1 VEHGVVK
8 KDFNSFGSRR
18 GNDRVMVRGT
28 FANIRLKNLLVPGV
42 EGGVTVHFPDAKQMT
57 IYDAAMQYNR
67 DGVPLVV
74 VAGKEY
80 GSGSSRDWAAKGTLL
95 LGIRVVLA
103 ESYER
108 IHRGNLVG
116 MGVLPLQFAEGES
129 AASLGLTGQEVF
141 DITGLGENIKP
152 HAEVT
157 VSTKARDG
165 TSRSFKAVAR
175 LDSHVEVNY
184 YRNGGI
190 LPTVLRNFLK

>member
-1 VEHGVVK
+1 M
-8 KDFNSFGSRR
+8 R
-18 GNDRVMVRGT
+18 
-28 FANIRLKNLLVPGV
+28 
-42 EGGVTVHFPDAKQMT
+42 
-57 IYDAAMQYNR
+57 
-67 DGVPLVV
+67 
-74 VAGKEY
+74 
-80 GSGSSRDWAAKGTLL
+80 L
-95 LGIRVVLA
+95 LGVRAVLA

-157 VSTKARDG
+157 VSTKAPDG